1 MLPYTQIDN
10 NRVMPDLADF
20 VTTQEAAA
28 LLDYHIEHVRRM
40 AREGDLQGLK
50 IGTTWL
56 INRKSIDSYIRE
68 NSKFGKFDRR
78 RGNRVIASQ

>member
-1 MLPYTQIDN
+1 MYPYTQTYNDRI
-10 NRVMPDLADF
+10 MPDLSDY

-28 LLDYHIEHVRRM
+28 LLGYHIEHVRRM

-56 INRKSIDSYIRE
+56 INKKSIEIYIRE
-68 NSKFGKFDRR
+68 NSQFGKFDRR
-78 RGNRVIASQ
+78 RGNQ